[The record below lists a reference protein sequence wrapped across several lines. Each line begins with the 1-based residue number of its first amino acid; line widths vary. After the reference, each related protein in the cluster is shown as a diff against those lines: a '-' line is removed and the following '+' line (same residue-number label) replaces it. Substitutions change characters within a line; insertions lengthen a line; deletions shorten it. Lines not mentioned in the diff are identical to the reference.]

1 MNTVVVVLS
10 DLNYIEK
17 ANETV
22 KEIRNPKRGD
32 WKKDIVFISVDFD
45 LDPSFIEKYFIIEK
59 KFPRVDI
66 SELQKKLLN
75 KGYSNSDGREFDKT
89 VQWEKIH
96 VFDEYFKSWDK
107 VIYFDVG
114 FSIYDKIEYLEDIDC
129 KNTFVAPNDC
139 GYHNDRDGKDKNK
152 LLLELFDTKTHE
164 EDFERFVKENDIN
177 DLKKEY
183 FCNCMFMFDTKIL
196 DKIKKT
202 EIIYYTNRYALWLF
216 NEMTI
221 MNFFIITKY
230 NIYKELP
237 SRNKN
242 NKYLYAWC
250 EYDLQNTTFYDYCY
264 VKYSYNSKFSNNEN
278 IIDF

>member
-1 MNTVVVVLS
+1 MSTVVVVLS

-107 VIYFDVG
+107 IIYFDVR
-114 FSIYDKIEYLEDIDC
+114 FSIYDKIEYLEDVDC
-129 KNTFVAPNDC
+129 KNAFVAPNNS
-139 GYHNDRDGKDKNK
+139 GYDDRGNKENKNFWDIIEKENYKEDVK
-152 LLLELFDTKTHE
+152 LLFGQFGDI
-164 EDFERFVKENDIN
+164 ENEIN
-177 DLKKEY
+177 KNY
-183 FCNCMFMFDTKIL
+183 FCNCMFVFDTQILNKIN
-196 DKIKKT
+196 KT
-202 EIIYYTNRYALWLF
+202 EIIEYINKYPIWRG
-216 NEMTI
+216 NEMSI

-242 NKYLYAWC
+242 NKYLFIWC

-264 VKYSYNSKFSNNEN
+264 VKYSYNSKFSYNEN

>member
-32 WKKDIVFISVDFD
+32 WKKDIIFISVDFD
-45 LDPSFIEKYFIIEK
+45 LDPSFIEKYLIIEK
-59 KFPRVDI
+59 KFPRIDI

-107 VIYFDVG
+107 IIYFDVR

-129 KNTFVAPNDC
+129 KNAFVAPNNS
-139 GYHNDRDGKDKNK
+139 GYDDRGNKENKNFWDIIEKENYKEDVK
-152 LLLELFDTKTHE
+152 LLFGQFGDI
-164 EDFERFVKENDIN
+164 ENEIN
-177 DLKKEY
+177 KSY
-183 FCNCMFMFDTKIL
+183 FCNCMFIFDTQILNKI
-196 DKIKKT
+196 DKT
-202 EIIYYTNRYALWLF
+202 EIIEYINKYPIWRS
-216 NEMTI
+216 NEMSI

-250 EYDLQNTTFYDYCY
+250 EYDLQDTTFYDYCY
-264 VKYSYNSKFSNNEN
+264 VKYSYNSKFSNNKN

>member
-10 DLNYIEK
+10 DINYIEK

-45 LDPSFIEKYFIIEK
+45 LDPLFIEKYFIIEK

-66 SELQKKLLN
+66 SELQKKLS
-75 KGYSNSDGREFDKT
+75 KEGYSNSDGREFDKT

-96 VFDEYFKSWDK
+96 VFDEYFKSWDR
-107 VIYFDVG
+107 VIYFDVR

-129 KNTFVAPNDC
+129 KDAFVAPNNS
-139 GYHNDRDGKDKNK
+139 GYDDRGNKQNKNMWDIIERENYK
-152 LLLELFDTKTHE
+152 EELNLLFDESASFKNGI
-164 EDFERFVKENDIN
+164 DKD
-177 DLKKEY
+177 Y
-183 FCNCMFMFDTKIL
+183 FCNCMFLFDTQILNKIN
-196 DKIKKT
+196 KT
-202 EIIYYTNRYALWLF
+202 EIIEYINKYPIWRS
-216 NEMTI
+216 NEMSI
-221 MNFFIITKY
+221 MNFFIIIKY

-250 EYDLQNTTFYDYCY
+250 EYDLQDTTFYDYCY